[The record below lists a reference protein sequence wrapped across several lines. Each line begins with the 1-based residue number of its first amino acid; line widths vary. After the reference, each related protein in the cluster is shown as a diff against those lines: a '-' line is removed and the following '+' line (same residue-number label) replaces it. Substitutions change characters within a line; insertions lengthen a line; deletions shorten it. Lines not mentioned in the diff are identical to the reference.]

1 MSSPPPH
8 PRVAP
13 LPPADKPSIADV
25 MALSPL
31 QQGLYSLA
39 GLTDSEAGA
48 DPYFIAMAA
57 DVDGDLDAGLLKSCA
72 EAMLQRHP
80 NVRVSFFQGNLSRP
94 VAIVPATFELPW
106 QHVVADA
113 DEAAALEAEAR
124 SRPFDLGRGPSIR
137 FLLVQMPQ
145 RTWRLVVVAHHIVID
160 GWSLPVFVSE
170 LIGLYRAGGELTAI
184 PPAPRPYR
192 DYIGW
197 LAARDAE
204 TSKQRWR
211 THLAGLDGPTLL
223 TPALGGETV
232 AGLPARTEV
241 ELDEKATS
249 ELIEAARSRGV
260 TLSTLFQM
268 AWATI
273 LSAFTDRSDVVFGVT
288 VSGRPDE
295 LSGVE
300 AMVGLFINTVPLR
313 IRLDPMQRVGPQCL
327 ALQREA
333 AELRDHGY
341 LSHTDLRA
349 AGGIGELYDTLLVY
363 ENFPPGGLVGSGE
376 FDLGSAVIRPA
387 ALESLS
393 HFPVTIAAHP
403 THGRLTV
410 LVETLDGAL
419 GLLNPETLGQRVLAV
434 VQRLLALWGR
444 PMRELTVT
452 LDGEVVTSA
461 IVETDGTAGG
471 FHNAVAAV
479 AAERPDEIALSW
491 DPATASGFGDRS
503 TLSYREFDTAAD
515 RLAAGLQRRGVR
527 TETPVPILLRR
538 GPDYVVAMLAV
549 LKAGGL
555 IVPLDPG
562 MPAERIREII
572 GQTGAELI
580 IDDALLAEVTDAPD
594 PGYRPAQVRPGQG
607 AYIIFT
613 SGTTGKPK
621 GVIGTH
627 SALLAYGA
635 DHVRNVLGPA
645 QASLNRTLRIAHAWS
660 FTFDAAWQPLVA
672 LLGGHRVHI
681 IGDDVQR
688 DAEALVA
695 TIGRFGLDMIDTTPS
710 MFNQLRAAG
719 LLAGVPLA
727 VLALGGENI
736 DTAAWQ
742 GIRAECERT
751 GMRAHNC
758 YGPTE
763 TTVEAVVAAIAEN
776 DQPCIGL
783 PTDPMTAHV
792 LDSWLRPLPAG
803 VAGELYLTGG
813 QLTRGYLGR
822 AGETSG
828 RFVADPVHPGARMYR
843 TGDVVRRLAGGAL
856 QFLGRSDDQV
866 KIRGFRV
873 EPAEVA
879 AALHRH
885 PDVRHAH
892 VAVRRHRSGP
902 RLTAYVVTG
911 VAGASE
917 ATGSVSVSELRR
929 MLTSTLPRYLVPH
942 HIIDV
947 EAIPLTPHGKV
958 DDAALA
964 ALDADRGAGRA
975 DEFAAPATDTE
986 RVLAEVLGELLEITA
1001 VDVDTDFLDLGLD
1014 SIVALSV
1021 VQAVRRRGVSL
1032 RARLMLE
1039 CSSIRELAAAID
1051 SDVGAELIE
1060 VDDTGPIPL
1069 LPAGHWLLAHGNP
1082 RRLASTEAIRLP
1094 GGVTRAQLD
1103 TLLRSVID
1111 GHAALHS
1118 RLDRAAM
1125 TLVDHPVADIL
1136 TEAAVSGDLTAAVAQ
1151 HTDAAVQRLDP
1162 DRGAM
1167 FDAVWLHHDSGAE
1180 VLILTAH
1187 VLAMDPASWHIVLGE
1202 LETGWHAVTA
1212 GRTPAAVREHTSLRQ
1227 WSRLLGE
1234 RALKLDTC
1242 DFWERQLA
1250 GADPEIGT
1258 RRVRPDTDRA
1268 ADAVV
1273 SMTFVGRAVTAQVLA
1288 APVPVPDV
1296 LAAATARA
1304 LTAWRRRRGQD
1315 TPAPLLALETY
1326 GRADG
1331 VVAAELAD
1339 DSRQID
1345 TGDTVGLLS
1354 AIYPVRLHSDELR
1367 GVADELAA
1375 IPGDGI
1381 DYALLRYLRAD
1392 TAERLGAHSD
1402 PQILLNYLGRMRQAP
1417 AGSALTLD
1425 RELLTQVS
1433 RIPEPDL
1440 AVRHEITLNVAMVDK
1455 DGSPV
1460 LGTQWRTLPDIL
1472 SADDVATLQ
1481 ALWQDA
1487 LREVIS

>member
-1 MSSPPPH
+1 MSPSPN
-8 PRVAP
+8 
-13 LPPADKPSIADV
+13 PAIVDV

-57 DVDGDLDAGLLKSCA
+57 DVEGDLDAGLLKSCA
-72 EAMLQRHP
+72 EAMLERHP

-94 VAIVPATFELPW
+94 VAIVPASFELPW
-106 QHVVADA
+106 QHIVADA
-113 DEAAALEAEAR
+113 EEAAALEAEVR
-124 SRPFDLGRGPSIR
+124 SRAFDLGNGPSMR

-145 RTWRLVVVAHHIVID
+145 RQWRLVVVAHHIVID

-170 LIGLYRAGGELTAI
+170 LIGLYRAGGDLAAL

-197 LAARDAE
+197 LAGRDPE

-211 THLAGLDGPTLL
+211 THLADLDGPTLL
-223 TPALGGETV
+223 TPALGGEAV
-232 AGLPARTEV
+232 AGLPTRTEI
-241 ELDEKATS
+241 ELDETATA
-249 ELIEAARSRGV
+249 ELIDAARSRGV
-260 TLSTLFQM
+260 TVSTLFQM

-313 IRLDPMQRVGPQCL
+313 IRLDPAERVGQQCL

-341 LSHTDLRA
+341 LSHTELRA
-349 AGGIGELYDTLLVY
+349 AGGVGELYDTLLVY
-363 ENFPPGGLVGSGE
+363 ENFPPGGLVGNGE

-410 LVETLDGAL
+410 LVEILDGAL
-419 GLLNPETLGQRVLAV
+419 GLLNPETLGQRVLVV
-434 VQRLLALWGR
+434 VQRLLESWGR
-444 PMRELTVT
+444 PMREVSVT
-452 LDGEVVTSA
+452 LDGEVVTS
-461 IVETDGTAGG
+461 ELSGTVGADGG
-471 FHNAVAAV
+471 FHTAVAAV
-479 AAERPDEIALSW
+479 AAARPDEIALSW
-491 DPATASGFGDRS
+491 DPATSSSFGNRS
-503 TLSYREFDTAAD
+503 ELSYREFDAAAD
-515 RLAAGLQRRGVR
+515 RLAADLQRRGVR
-527 TETPVPILLRR
+527 AETPVPILLRR

-562 MPAERIREII
+562 MPAERIGEIV
-572 GQTGAELI
+572 GQTGADLI
-580 IDDALLAEVTDAPD
+580 VDDTLLSAVADAQD
-594 PGYRPAQVRPGQG
+594 TGYEPAQVRPGQG

-645 QASLNRTLRIAHAWS
+645 QARLNRTLSVAHAWS

-681 IGDDVQR
+681 VGDDVQR

-710 MFNQLRAAG
+710 MFTQLRAAG
-719 LLAGVPLA
+719 LLADVPLA

-742 GIRAECERT
+742 AIRAECERS
-751 GMRAHNC
+751 GLQAHNC

-763 TTVEAVVAAIAEN
+763 TTVEAVVAAIADH

-792 LDSWLRPLPAG
+792 LDSWLRPVPAG

-828 RFVADPVHPGARMYR
+828 RFVADPVTPGARMYR
-843 TGDVVRRLAGGAL
+843 TGDVVRRLPATTPGPLRSCPPTGAL

-902 RLTAYVVTG
+902 RLTAYVVTTAP
-911 VAGASE
+911 V
-917 ATGSVSVSELRR
+917 TELRR
-929 MLTSTLPRYLVPH
+929 MLTATLPRYLVPH

-947 EAIPLTPHGKV
+947 EAIPLTSHGKV
-958 DDAALA
+958 DDAALS
-964 ALDADRGAGRA
+964 ALDGHRGIDRA

-986 RVLAEVLGELLEITA
+986 IVLAEVLGELLDITV
-1001 VDVDTDFLDLGLD
+1001 VDVSADFLDLGLD

-1021 VQAVRRRGVSL
+1021 VQAVRRRGVSV

-1039 CSSIRELAAAID
+1039 CANIRELAAAID
-1051 SDVGAELIE
+1051 TDVEAERT
-1060 VDDTGPIPL
+1060 DTGDTGPIPL
-1069 LPAGHWLLAHGNP
+1069 LPAGHWLLAHGDP

-1094 GGVTRAQLD
+1094 GTVTRAQLD
-1103 TLLRSVID
+1103 ALLRSVID
-1111 GHAALHS
+1111 GHAALRS
-1118 RLDRAAM
+1118 RLDRTAM
-1125 TLVDHPVADIL
+1125 TLVEHPVGDIL
-1136 TEAAVSGDLTAAVAQ
+1136 TEVEASGDLTAAVAR

-1162 DRGAM
+1162 DRGVM
-1167 FDAVWLHHDSGAE
+1167 FDAVWVHHDSGDQ
-1180 VLILTAH
+1180 VLLITAH

-1202 LETGWHAVTA
+1202 LETGWYAVAA
-1212 GRTPAAVREHTSLRQ
+1212 GRQPAAVREHTSLRQ
-1227 WSRLLGE
+1227 WSRMLGE

-1250 GADPEIGT
+1250 GLDPEIGT

-1268 ADAVV
+1268 ADVVV
-1273 SMTFVGRAVTAQVLA
+1273 SMSFVGRAVTAQVLA
-1288 APVPVPDV
+1288 APVPVPEV
-1296 LAAATARA
+1296 LAAATART
-1304 LTAWRRRRGQD
+1304 LTAWRRLRGQD

-1331 VVAAELAD
+1331 VVSAEAATGHTGID
-1339 DSRQID
+1339 PRQID

-1354 AIYPVRLHSDELR
+1354 AIYPVRLASRDLR

-1392 TAERLGAHSD
+1392 TAERLGAHSG

-1417 AGSALTLD
+1417 SGSALTLD
-1425 RELLTQVS
+1425 RNLLTQVS
-1433 RIPEPDL
+1433 RIPEPNL

-1487 LREVIS
+1487 LREVIQ

>member
-1 MSSPPPH
+1 MSSPN
-8 PRVAP
+8 
-13 LPPADKPSIADV
+13 PAITDV

-39 GLTDSEAGA
+39 GLTDSETGA

-57 DVDGDLDAGLLKSCA
+57 DVAGDLDAALLKSCA
-72 EAMLQRHP
+72 AAMLERHP

-94 VAIVPATFELPW
+94 VAIVPSTFDLPW
-106 QHVVADA
+106 QHVVSTA
-113 DEAAALEAEAR
+113 EEVVALEADAR
-124 SRPFDLGRGPSIR
+124 RRPFDLGKGPAIR
-137 FLLVQMPQ
+137 FLLAQMPEKQ
-145 RTWRLVVVAHHIVID
+145 WRLVVIAHHIVID

-170 LIGLYRAGGELTAI
+170 LIGLYRAGGDLTAL

-197 LAARDAE
+197 LAGRDPKV
-204 TSKQRWR
+204 SRQRWR
-211 THLAGLDGPTLL
+211 EHLADLDGPTLL
-223 TPALGGETV
+223 TPALGGEAV
-232 AGLPARTEV
+232 AGLPERTEI
-241 ELDEKATS
+241 ELDEDATS
-249 ELIEAARSRGV
+249 ELMEAAKSRGV
-260 TLSTLFQM
+260 TISTLFQI

-288 VSGRPDE
+288 VSGRPDD

-313 IRLDPMQRVGPQCL
+313 IRLDPTERVGQQCL

-333 AELRDHGY
+333 ADLRDHAY
-341 LSHTDLRA
+341 LSHTELRA

-419 GLLNPETLGQRVLAV
+419 GLLDPETLGQRVLVV
-434 VQRLLALWGR
+434 VQRLLQRWGR
-444 PMRELTVT
+444 PMREVAVT
-452 LDGEVVTSA
+452 LDGEIAAADARETGSA
-461 IVETDGTAGG
+461 EGG
-471 FHNAVAAV
+471 FHTAVTQIAAAQPGQV
-479 AAERPDEIALSW
+479 ALSW
-491 DPATASGFGDRS
+491 EGGE
-503 TLSYREFDTAAD
+503 LSYRDFDTAAD
-515 RLAAGLQRRGVR
+515 RLAADLQRRGVR
-527 TETPVPILLRR
+527 AETPVPILLRR
-538 GPDYVVAMLAV
+538 GPDYLVAMLAV

-562 MPAERIREII
+562 MPEERIREII
-572 GQTGAELI
+572 GQTGAELV
-580 IDDALLAEVTDAPD
+580 IDDTLLAAITDD
-594 PGYRPAQVRPGQG
+594 PGPDYAPARVRPGQG

-627 SALLAYGA
+627 DAVLAYGG

-645 QASLNRTLRIAHAWS
+645 QAGLNRTLRIAHAWS

-672 LLGGHRVHI
+672 LLGGHQVHI

-688 DAEALVA
+688 DAEALV
-695 TIGRFGLDMIDTTPS
+695 THIGRYGLDMIDTTPS
-710 MFNQLRAAG
+710 MFTQLRAAG
-719 LLAGVPLA
+719 LLSTVPLA

-736 DTAAWQ
+736 DTSAWQ

-763 TTVEAVVAAIAEN
+763 TTVEAVVAAIADN
-776 DQPCIGL
+776 DRPCIGQ

-792 LDSWLRPLPAG
+792 LDGWLRPVPDG
-803 VAGELYLTGG
+803 VAGELYLSGG

-822 AGETSG
+822 PGETSG
-828 RFVADPVHPGARMYR
+828 RFVADPANPGARMYR
-843 TGDVVRRLAGGAL
+843 TGDVVRRLQGSAV

-902 RLTAYVVTG
+902 RLTAYVVST
-911 VAGASE
+911 VPV
-917 ATGSVSVSELRR
+917 TELRR
-929 MLTSTLPRYLVPH
+929 MLAATLPRYLVPH
-942 HIIDV
+942 HILDV
-947 EAIPLTPHGKV
+947 DVIPLTSHGKV

-964 ALDADRGAGRA
+964 GLDVERGAGTA
-975 DEFAAPATDTE
+975 DEFAAPTSVTE
-986 RVLAEVLGELLEITA
+986 IVLAEVLGELLDTKV
-1001 VDVDTDFLDLGLD
+1001 VDVNADFLDLGLD

-1021 VQAVRRRGVSL
+1021 VQAVRRRGVSV

-1039 CSSIRELAAAID
+1039 CTNIRELAAAID
-1051 SDVGAELIE
+1051 TDVEREQLDIE
-1060 VDDTGPIPL
+1060 DSGPIPL
-1069 LPAGHWLLAHGNP
+1069 LPAGHWLLAYGDP
-1082 RRLASTEAIRLP
+1082 RRLAQTEALRLP
-1094 GGVTRAQLD
+1094 DGITREHLEAVLGN
-1103 TLLRSVID
+1103 VID
-1111 GHAALHS
+1111 GHQALRS
-1118 RLDRAAM
+1118 RLDRATM
-1125 TLVDHPVADIL
+1125 TLVGQPGADIL
-1136 TEAAVSGDLTAAVAQ
+1136 TEADVTGDLVAAVAE

-1162 DRGAM
+1162 DHGAM
-1167 FDAVWLHHDSGAE
+1167 FNAVWLHHGDGAE
-1180 VLILTAH
+1180 VLVITAH
-1187 VLAMDPASWHIVLGE
+1187 VLAMDPASWQIVLGE
-1202 LETGWHAVTA
+1202 IETGWHAVAA
-1212 GRTPAAVREHTSLRQ
+1212 GRTPAVVREHTTLRQ
-1227 WSRLLGE
+1227 WSRLLAE

-1242 DFWERQLA
+1242 EFWERQLT

-1273 SMTFVGRAVTAQVLA
+1273 SMSFVGRALTAQVLA
-1288 APVPVPDV
+1288 APVPVPQV
-1296 LAAATARA
+1296 LAAATART
-1304 LTAWRRRRGQD
+1304 LTAWRRNRGQE
-1315 TPAPLLALETY
+1315 TPAALLALETY

-1331 VVAAELAD
+1331 VVSAGLAE
-1339 DSRQID
+1339 DSRVID

-1354 AIYPVRLHSDELR
+1354 AIYPVRLGAENAR
-1367 GVADELAA
+1367 GVAAELEA

-1381 DYALLRYLRAD
+1381 DYALLRYLRTD
-1392 TAERLGAHSD
+1392 TAERLGAHRD
-1402 PQILLNYLGRMRQAP
+1402 PQILLNYLGRLHQAP
-1417 AGSALTLD
+1417 GSAALVLD
-1425 RELLTQVS
+1425 RDLLTQVS
-1433 RIPEPDL
+1433 RIPEPNL

-1487 LREVIS
+1487 LREVIQ

>member
-1 MSSPPPH
+1 
-8 PRVAP
+8 
-13 LPPADKPSIADV
+13 

-31 QQGLYSLA
+31 QQGLFSLA

-57 DVDGDLDAGLLKSCA
+57 DVEGGLDADLLRSCA
-72 EAMLQRHP
+72 EAMLERHP

-94 VAIVPATFELPW
+94 VAIVPATFELAW
-106 QHVVADA
+106 QHIVASPE
-113 DEAAALEAEAR
+113 EAAALEAEAR
-124 SRPFDLGRGPSIR
+124 SRPFDLAKGPAIR

-145 RTWRLVVVAHHIVID
+145 QRWRLVVVAHHIVID

-170 LIGLYRAGGELTAI
+170 LIGLYRAGGDLAAL
-184 PPAPRPYR
+184 PAAPRPYR

-197 LAARDAE
+197 LAGRDPE
-204 TSKQRWR
+204 VSKQRWR
-211 THLAGLDGPTLL
+211 THLAGLDGPTML
-223 TPALGGETV
+223 TPALGGDPV
-232 AGLPARTEV
+232 PGLPRRAEID
-241 ELDEKATS
+241 LDEQATTA
-249 ELIEAARSRGV
+249 LLDAARSRGV
-260 TLSTLFQM
+260 TVSTLFQM

-300 AMVGLFINTVPLR
+300 SMVGLFINTVPLR
-313 IRLDPMQRVGPQCL
+313 IRLDPGGRVGQLCL

-341 LSHTDLRA
+341 LSHTELRA
-349 AGGIGELYDTLLVY
+349 CGGIGDLYDTLLVY

-403 THGRLTV
+403 TNGRLTV

-419 GLLNPETLGQRVLAV
+419 GLLDAGTLGSRVLTV
-434 VQRLLALWGR
+434 VQRLLQCWGR
-444 PMRELTVT
+444 PLREVSVL
-452 LDGEVVTSA
+452 LDGEVATSSVTLA
-461 IVETDGTAGG
+461 EVEGD
-471 FHNAVAAV
+471 FHTAVAAV
-479 AAERPDEIALSW
+479 AADRPDDIALSW
-491 DPATASGFGDRS
+491 DPGTPSCFGADGE
-503 TLSYREFDTAAD
+503 LSYRALDAAAD
-515 RLAAGLQRRGVR
+515 RVAAVLQRRGVR
-527 TETPVPILLRR
+527 AETPVPILLRR

-562 MPAERIREII
+562 MPGDRVREII
-572 GQTGAELI
+572 GQTGADLV
-580 IDDALLAEVTDAPD
+580 IDDALLDQIPGEPDAEYT
-594 PGYRPAQVRPGQG
+594 PARARPGQG

-627 SALLAYGA
+627 AAVLAYGR
-635 DHVRNVLGPA
+635 DHLHNVLAPA
-645 QASLNRTLRIAHAWS
+645 QSRLNRPLCIAHAWS

-672 LLGGHRVHI
+672 LLGGHRLHI

-695 TIGRFGLDMIDTTPS
+695 TIARVGVDMIDTTPS
-710 MFNQLRAAG
+710 MFTQLRAAG
-719 LLAGVPLA
+719 LLSTVPLA

-742 GIRAECERT
+742 GIRAECART

-776 DQPCIGL
+776 EQPCIGL
-783 PTDPMTAHV
+783 PTGSMTAHV
-792 LDSWLRPLPAG
+792 LDGWLRPVPAG

-822 AGETSG
+822 AGETSS
-828 RFVADPVHPGARMYR
+828 RFVADPANPGARMYR
-843 TGDVVRRLAGGAL
+843 TGDVVRRLPDSTSPGSLRSGPPEGAL

-902 RLTAYVVTG
+902 RLTAYVV
-911 VAGASE
+911 AGTTPA
-917 ATGSVSVSELRR
+917 ELRR

-947 EAIPLTPHGKV
+947 DAIPLTSHGKV

-964 ALDADRGAGRA
+964 ALDADRGVGAPT
-975 DEFAAPATDTE
+975 EFAAPATATE
-986 RVLAEVLGELLEITA
+986 TVLAEVLGDLLDTRI
-1001 VDVDTDFLDLGLD
+1001 VDVNADFLDLGLD

-1021 VQAVRRRGVSL
+1021 VQAVRRRGVSV

-1039 CSSIRELAAAID
+1039 CASIRELGAAID
-1051 SDVGAELIE
+1051 AEA
-1060 VDDTGPIPL
+1060 DADTAPADDTDTGPIPL
-1069 LPAGHWLLAHGNP
+1069 TAAGHWLLAHGDP
-1082 RRLASTEAIRLP
+1082 RRLAQTEAIRLP
-1094 GGVTRAQLD
+1094 VGITGERLE
-1103 TLLRSVID
+1103 TLLRTVID
-1111 GHAALHS
+1111 GHAALRS
-1118 RLDRAAM
+1118 RLDRQTM
-1125 TLVDHPVADIL
+1125 TLVEYRRAEVL
-1136 TEAAVSGDLTAAVAQ
+1136 TEVAVSGDLVAAVAE
-1151 HTDAAVQRLDP
+1151 HTDAAVQRMDP
-1162 DRGAM
+1162 EQGVM
-1167 FDAVWLHHDSGAE
+1167 FDAVWLRHAGGDE
-1180 VLILTAH
+1180 VLLITAH
-1187 VLAMDPASWHIVLGE
+1187 VLAMDPASWQIVLGE
-1202 LETGWHAVTA
+1202 IETGWHAITA
-1212 GRTPAAVREHTSLRQ
+1212 GRRPAVVREHTSLRH
-1227 WSRLLGE
+1227 WSRLLAE
-1234 RALKLDTC
+1234 RALKLETC

-1250 GADPEIGT
+1250 GPDPELGA
-1258 RRVRPDTDRA
+1258 RRVRPETDRA
-1268 ADAVV
+1268 ADVEV
-1273 SMTFVGRAVTAQVLA
+1273 SMSFVGRAVTAQVLA

-1296 LAAATARA
+1296 LAAATARMIS
-1304 LTAWRRRRGQD
+1304 AWRRQRGQH
-1315 TPAPLLALETY
+1315 TPPTLLALETY
-1326 GRADG
+1326 GRADA
-1331 VVAAELAD
+1331 VVSAGYAEGHG
-1339 DSRQID
+1339 QID

-1354 AIYPVRLHSDELR
+1354 AIYPVRLH
-1367 GVADELAA
+1367 ADDLPGIAAELAEL
-1375 IPGDGI
+1375 PGDGI
-1381 DYALLRYLRAD
+1381 DYALLRYLRSD
-1392 TAERLGAHSD
+1392 TAQRLAAHRE
-1402 PQILLNYLGRMRQAP
+1402 PQILLNYLGRLHQPVSA
-1417 AGSALTLD
+1417 ALTLD
-1425 RELLTQVS
+1425 RDLLIGVS
-1433 RIPEPDL
+1433 RTPEPNL

-1455 DGSPV
+1455 DGAPV
-1460 LGTQWRTLPDIL
+1460 LGTQWRTLPEIL
-1472 SADDVATLQ
+1472 SADDVAALQ

-1487 LREVIS
+1487 LREVIQ

>member
-1 MSSPPPH
+1 MSSPPN

-13 LPPADKPSIADV
+13 LLPADKPAIADV

-48 DPYFIAMAA
+48 DPYYIAMAA
-57 DVDGDLDAGLLKSCA
+57 DVEGELDPGLLKSCA
-72 EAMLQRHP
+72 EAMLERHP

-106 QHVVADA
+106 QHIVADA

-124 SRPFDLGRGPSIR
+124 SRPFDLGTGPSIR
-137 FLLVQMPQ
+137 FLLVQLPAQ
-145 RTWRLVVVAHHIVID
+145 QWRLVVVAHHIVID

-170 LIGLYRAGGELTAI
+170 LIGLYRGGGDLAAI

-197 LAARDAE
+197 LASRDPE

-211 THLAGLDGPTLL
+211 SHLADLDGPTLL
-223 TPALGGETV
+223 TPALGGEAV
-232 AGLPARTEV
+232 AGLPTRTEID
-241 ELDEKATS
+241 LDEGATTA
-249 ELIEAARSRGV
+249 LLEAARARGV
-260 TLSTLFQM
+260 TVSTLFQM

-313 IRLDPMQRVGPQCL
+313 IRLDPTERVGAQCL

-341 LSHTDLRA
+341 LSHTELRA

-419 GLLNPETLGQRVLAV
+419 GLLDPETLGRRVLTV
-434 VQRLLALWGR
+434 VQRLLASWGR
-444 PMRELTVT
+444 PMREVGIT
-452 LDGEVVTSA
+452 LDGEAVAPEYT
-461 IVETDGTAGG
+461 ETVRAAGG
-471 FHNAVAAV
+471 FHTAVAAV
-479 AAERPDEIALSW
+479 AAQRPDEIALSW
-491 DPATASGFGDRS
+491 DTATASSFADDNE
-503 TLSYREFDTAAD
+503 LSYRDFDTAAD
-515 RLAAGLQRRGVR
+515 RLAAELQRRGVR
-527 TETPVPILLRR
+527 AETPVPILLGR

-549 LKAGGL
+549 LKAGGM

-562 MPAERIREII
+562 MPSERVREII

-580 IDDALLAEVTDAPD
+580 IDDTLLAGATAEPEPDYAP
-594 PGYRPAQVRPGQG
+594 AKVRPGQG
-607 AYIIFT
+607 AYIVFT

-627 SALLAYGA
+627 TALLAYGA
-635 DHVRNVLGPA
+635 DHVRNVLEPA
-645 QASLNRTLRIAHAWS
+645 QARLNRTLSIAHAWS

-695 TIGRFGLDMIDTTPS
+695 AIARFGLDMIDTTPS
-710 MFNQLRAAG
+710 MFTQLRAAG

-736 DTAAWQ
+736 DAAAWQ
-742 GIRAECERT
+742 GIRVECERT

-792 LDSWLRPLPAG
+792 LDSWLRPVPAG

-828 RFVADPVHPGARMYR
+828 RFVADPVTPGARMYR

-892 VAVRRHRSGP
+892 VAVRHHRSGP
-902 RLTAYVVTG
+902 RLTAYVVSG
-911 VAGASE
+911 VP
-917 ATGSVSVSELRR
+917 VHELRR
-929 MLTSTLPRYLVPH
+929 MLTTTLPRYLVPH

-947 EAIPLTPHGKV
+947 EAIPLTSHGKV

-964 ALDADRGAGRA
+964 ALDADRGVGRA
-975 DEFAAPATDTE
+975 DEFAAPTTDTE
-986 RVLAEVLGELLEITA
+986 VVLAEVLGDLLDTKV
-1001 VDVDTDFLDLGLD
+1001 VDVAADFLDLGLD

-1039 CSSIRELAAAID
+1039 CSNIRELAEALDAETEAAETEQIAVED
-1051 SDVGAELIE
+1051 S
-1060 VDDTGPIPL
+1060 GPIPL
-1069 LPAGHWLLAHGNP
+1069 LPAGHWLLAHGDP

-1094 GGVTRAQLD
+1094 GGATREQLEA
-1103 TLLRSVID
+1103 LLRTVID
-1111 GHAALHS
+1111 GHAALRS

-1125 TLVDHPVADIL
+1125 ALVDHPATGIL
-1136 TEAAVSGDLTAAVAQ
+1136 TEADASGDLTAAVAH

-1167 FDAVWLHHDSGAE
+1167 FNAVWLHHDSGAE
-1180 VLILTAH
+1180 VLLITAH
-1187 VLAMDPASWHIVLGE
+1187 VLAMDPASWQIVLGE
-1202 LETGWHAVTA
+1202 LETGWHAVSA
-1212 GRTPAAVREHTSLRQ
+1212 GRTPAVVREHTPLRQ
-1227 WSRLLGE
+1227 WSRLLSE

-1268 ADAVV
+1268 ADIEV

-1304 LTAWRRRRGQD
+1304 LTAWRRLRGQD
-1315 TPAPLLALETY
+1315 TPAPLLALETH

-1331 VVAAELAD
+1331 VVSAELAD
-1339 DSRQID
+1339 DSRRID

-1354 AIYPVRLHSDELR
+1354 AIYPVRLESQDVR
-1367 GVADELAA
+1367 GVAAELSA

-1381 DYALLRYLRAD
+1381 DYALLRHLRAD
-1392 TAERLGAHSD
+1392 TAERLAMHRD

-1417 AGSALTLD
+1417 AGSALTLNRD
-1425 RELLTQVS
+1425 LLTQVS

-1487 LREVIS
+1487 LREVIQ